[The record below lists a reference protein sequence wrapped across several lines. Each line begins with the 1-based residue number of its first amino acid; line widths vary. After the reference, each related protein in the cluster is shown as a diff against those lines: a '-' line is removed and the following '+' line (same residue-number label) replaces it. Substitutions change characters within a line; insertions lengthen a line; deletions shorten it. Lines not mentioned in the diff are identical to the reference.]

1 MPDAPHTEKS
11 MIQAFS
17 NIFKVP
23 ELRQKVLFTLFIILI
38 YRLGS
43 YVATPGIDVAELAK
57 FFQSISRTPGGTLFG
72 IMGMFSG
79 GALEKATIFALG
91 IMPYISSS
99 IILQLLT
106 VVIPALEKMAKEG
119 EEGRKKIIQYTRYGT
134 VLLSIIQTFFI
145 ALWLEN
151 PNAFNGHVIVP
162 NPGWGFRLMTILT
175 LTTGTAF
182 IMWLGEQVDQYG
194 IGNGMS
200 IIITA
205 GIIANIPVALWQT
218 WILLSPMDPARQQ
231 LAWWKFGLMIML
243 FVSTVI
249 GVILIIQGQRKIP
262 VQYAKQIRGHRVY
275 GGQST
280 YLPLKVNQAGVIPI
294 IFAQSVILFPAT
306 IAGFFPRA
314 GMLTSVARHLVHG
327 TWTYS
332 ILYAAFILFF
342 TFFYTA
348 ITFNPIEVSENLQKF
363 GGFIPGI
370 RPGKN
375 TAEYLDYIMTRIA
388 ASGAVFLAAIAL
400 LPSIISSPRALNIPF
415 MIASFFGGTG
425 LLIIV
430 GVVLDTMQAI
440 ESQLLMRHYEGFI
453 KKGKL
458 KSRR

>member
-1 MPDAPHTEKS
+1 MLRAYL
-11 MIQAFS
+11 

-23 ELRQKVLFTLFIILI
+23 ELTRKVLFTLAIIVV
-38 YRLGS
+38 YRVGT
-43 YVATPGIDVAELAK
+43 YVPTPGIDGHALSR
-57 FFQSISRTPGGTLFG
+57 FFQSISQTPGGTLFG
-72 IMGMFSG
+72 VMGMFSG
-79 GALEKATIFALG
+79 GALQKATIFALG
-91 IMPYISSS
+91 IMPYISAS

-106 VVIPALEKMAKEG
+106 VVFPALEKLAKEG

-134 VLLSIIQTFFI
+134 VILAIIQTFFI
-145 ALWLEN
+145 SLWLEN
-151 PNAFNGHVIVP
+151 PNAFQGTVIVP

-182 IMWLGEQVDQYG
+182 IMWLGEQIDQYG

-205 GIIANIPVALWQT
+205 GIIESFPTALWQT
-218 WILLSPMDPARQQ
+218 WVLVSPFDPSRQQ
-231 LAWWKFGLMIML
+231 LSYWKLGLLLGL
-243 FVSTVI
+243 FVMTVV
-249 GVILIIQGQRKIP
+249 GVVLIIQGQRKIP
-262 VQYAKQIRGHRVY
+262 VQYAKQIRGNRMY

-294 IFAQSVILFPAT
+294 IFAQSVVLFPAT
-306 IAGFFPRA
+306 IAGFFPKA
-314 GMLTSVARHLVHG
+314 GPLQGIISFLHPGSLVYSV
-327 TWTYS
+327 
-332 ILYAAFILFF
+332 IYALLIIFF

-375 TAEYLDYIMTRIA
+375 TAEHLDAVMTRIA
-388 ASGAVFLAAIAL
+388 ASGAVFLAFIAL
-400 LPSIISSPRALNIPF
+400 FPNVISSPRVLNIPF
-415 MIASFFGGTG
+415 LVASFFGGTG

-430 GVVLDTMQAI
+430 GVILDTMKTI

-453 KKGKL
+453 RKGRL
-458 KSRR
+458 KARR

>member
-1 MPDAPHTEKS
+1 MF
-11 MIQAFS
+11 QAYA

-23 ELRQKVLFTLFIILI
+23 ELRNKVFFTLMIIFI
-38 YRLGS
+38 YRIGA
-43 YVATPGIDVAELAK
+43 YIPTPGIDGTALAR
-57 FFQSISRTPGGTLFG
+57 FFQNISRTPGGTLFG

-79 GALEKATIFALG
+79 GALQKATIFALG
-91 IMPYISSS
+91 IMPYISAS

-106 VVIPALEKMAKEG
+106 VVIPYLERLAKEG

-134 VLLSIIQTFFI
+134 VILSIIQTFFI

-151 PNAFNGHVIVP
+151 PYAFQGTVIVP
-162 NPGWGFRLMTILT
+162 NPGWGFRLMTMLT

-182 IMWLGEQVDQYG
+182 IMWLGEQIDQYG

-205 GIIANIPVALWQT
+205 GIIESIPTALWQT
-218 WILLSPMDPARQQ
+218 FILLSPFDPARQQ
-231 LAWWKFGLMIML
+231 LAWWKFVLMIGL
-243 FVSTVI
+243 FIGTVI

-262 VQYAKQIRGHRVY
+262 VQYAKQIRGHRMY

-306 IAGFFPRA
+306 IAGFFPKA
-314 GMLTSVARHLVHG
+314 GALTSVAQWLSHG
-327 TWTYS
+327 TVSYS
-332 ILYAAFILFF
+332 ILYALLILFF

-375 TAEYLDYIMTRIA
+375 TAEYLDYIMTRVA
-388 ASGAVFLAAIAL
+388 ASGAVFLALIAL
-400 LPSIISSPRALNIPF
+400 FPNIISSPKVLNIPF
-415 MIASFFGGTG
+415 LIASFFGGTG

-430 GVVLDTMQAI
+430 GVILDTMKTI

-453 KKGKL
+453 RKGRL
-458 KSRR
+458 KARR

>member
-1 MPDAPHTEKS
+1 MF
-11 MIQAFS
+11 QAFG

-23 ELRQKVLFTLFIILI
+23 ELRSKVLFTLLIIFI
-38 YRLGS
+38 YRVGA
-43 YVATPGIDVAELAK
+43 YIPTPGIDGMALAR
-57 FFQSISRTPGGTLFG
+57 FFESISRTPGGTLFG

-91 IMPYISSS
+91 IMPYISAS

-106 VVIPALEKMAKEG
+106 VVIPHLEKLAKEG

-134 VLLSIIQTFFI
+134 VILSIIQTFFI
-145 ALWLEN
+145 SLWLEN
-151 PNAFNGHVIVP
+151 PNAFNGTVIVP
-162 NPGWGFRLMTILT
+162 DPGWGFRLMTMLT

-182 IMWLGEQVDQYG
+182 IMWLGEQIDQYG

-200 IIITA
+200 IIITS
-205 GIIANIPVALWQT
+205 GIIASLPTALWQT
-218 WILLSPMDPARQQ
+218 WILLSPFDLARQQ
-231 LAWWKFGLMIML
+231 LSWWKFGLMCAL
-243 FVSTVI
+243 FVITVVS
-249 GVILIIQGQRKIP
+249 VILITQGQRKIP
-262 VQYAKQIRGHRVY
+262 VQYARQIRGHRMY

-306 IAGFFPRA
+306 IAGFFPDA
-314 GMLTSVARHLVHG
+314 GALTSVARHLTMG
-327 TWTYS
+327 TITYS
-332 ILYAAFILFF
+332 IIYALLILFF

-348 ITFNPIEVSENLQKF
+348 ITFNPIDVSENLQKY
-363 GGFIPGI
+363 GGFVPGI

-388 ASGAVFLAAIAL
+388 ASGAIFLAIIAL
-400 LPSIISSPRALNIPF
+400 LPSIISSPKVLNIPF
-415 MIASFFGGTG
+415 LIASFFGGTG

-430 GVVLDTMQAI
+430 GVVLDTMQQI

>member
-1 MPDAPHTEKS
+1 MLRAY
-11 MIQAFS
+11 A

-23 ELRQKVLFTLFIILI
+23 DLTRKVLFTLAIIVV
-38 YRLGS
+38 YRIGT
-43 YVATPGIDVAELAK
+43 YVPSPGIDGHALSR
-57 FFQSISRTPGGTLFG
+57 FFQSVSQTPGGTLFG

-79 GALEKATIFALG
+79 GALQKATIFALG
-91 IMPYISSS
+91 MMPYVSSS

-106 VVIPALEKMAKEG
+106 VVFPALEKMAKEG

-134 VLLSIIQTFFI
+134 VLLAIIQTFFI
-145 ALWLEN
+145 SLWLEN
-151 PNAFNGHVIVP
+151 PNAFHGTVIVP
-162 NPGWGFRLMTILT
+162 NPGWSFRLMTMLT

-182 IMWLGEQVDQYG
+182 IMWLGEQIDQYG

-205 GIIANIPVALWQT
+205 GIIESIPTALWQT
-218 WILLSPMDPARQQ
+218 WVLVSPFDPARQQ
-231 LAWWKFGLMIML
+231 LSYWKLGLLLAL
-243 FVSTVI
+243 FVFTVV
-249 GVILIIQGQRKIP
+249 GVILIIQGERKIP
-262 VQYAKQIRGHRVY
+262 VQYAKQIRGNRMY

-294 IFAQSVILFPAT
+294 IFAQSVVLFPAT

-314 GMLTSVARHLVHG
+314 GFLKGMAHLLDPG
-327 TWTYS
+327 SLAYS
-332 ILYAAFILFF
+332 SIYALLIIFF

-375 TAEYLDYIMTRIA
+375 TAEYLDYVMTRIA
-388 ASGAVFLAAIAL
+388 ASGAVFLAIIAL
-400 LPSIISSPRALNIPF
+400 FPKVISSPRVLNIPF
-415 MIASFFGGTG
+415 LVASFFGGTG
-425 LLIIV
+425 MLIIV
-430 GVVLDTMQAI
+430 GVVLDTMKTI

-453 KKGKL
+453 RKGRIRA
-458 KSRR
+458 RR

>member
-1 MPDAPHTEKS
+1 MFKAY
-11 MIQAFS
+11 S

-23 ELRQKVLFTLFIILI
+23 ELRDKVLFTLFIIVI
-38 YRLGS
+38 YRIGT
-43 YVATPGIDVAELAK
+43 YVPTPGIDGTALAH
-57 FFQSISRTPGGTLFG
+57 FFQSVSRSTGGTLFG

-79 GALEKATIFALG
+79 GALQKATIFALG

-106 VVIPALEKMAKEG
+106 VVIPQLEKMAKEG

-134 VLLSIIQTFFI
+134 VILALIQTFFI
-145 ALWLEN
+145 SLWLEN
-151 PNAFNGHVIVP
+151 PNAFQGTVIVP

-182 IMWLGEQVDQYG
+182 IMWLGEQIDQYG

-205 GIIANIPVALWQT
+205 GIIESIPTALLQT
-218 WILLSPMDPARQQ
+218 WVLLSPFDVARQQ
-231 LAWWKFGLMIML
+231 LAWWKFALMVVL
-243 FVSTVI
+243 FVGTVL
-249 GVILIIQGQRKIP
+249 GVVMIIQGQRKIP
-262 VQYAKQIRGHRVY
+262 VQYAKQIRGHRMY

-280 YLPLKVNQAGVIPI
+280 FLPLRVNQAGVIPI

-306 IAGFFPRA
+306 IAGLFPKA
-314 GMLTSVARHLVHG
+314 GGLVSMARFLTPGQLG
-327 TWTYS
+327 YEM
-332 ILYAAFILFF
+332 IYALLILFF

-348 ITFNPIEVSENLQKF
+348 ITFNPVDVSDNLQKF
-363 GGFIPGI
+363 GGFVPGI

-375 TAEYLDYIMTRIA
+375 TAEYLDYIMTHIA
-388 ASGAVFLAAIAL
+388 ASGAVFLAIIAL
-400 LPSIISSPRALNIPF
+400 FPSVISSPRVLNIPF
-415 MIASFFGGTG
+415 LIASFFGGTG

-430 GVVLDTMQAI
+430 GVVLDVMKAI
-440 ESQLLMRHYEGFI
+440 ESQLLMRHYEGFV
-453 KKGKL
+453 KRGKL

>member
-1 MPDAPHTEKS
+1 ML
-11 MIQAFS
+11 QAYA

-23 ELRQKVLFTLFIILI
+23 ELRKKVFFTLLIVII
-38 YRLGS
+38 YRIGAH
-43 YVATPGIDVAELAK
+43 VPTPGIDGTALAR
-57 FFQSISRTPGGTLFG
+57 FFQNISRTPGGTLFG

-79 GALEKATIFALG
+79 GALQKATIFALG
-91 IMPYISSS
+91 IMPYISAS

-106 VVIPALEKMAKEG
+106 VVIPYLERLAKEG

-134 VLLSIIQTFFI
+134 VILSIIQTFFI

-151 PNAFNGHVIVP
+151 PYAFQGTVIVP
-162 NPGWGFRLMTILT
+162 NPGWGFRLMTMLT

-182 IMWLGEQVDQYG
+182 IMWLGEQIDQYG

-200 IIITA
+200 VIITA
-205 GIIANIPVALWQT
+205 GIIESIPTAIWQT
-218 WILLSPMDPARQQ
+218 YLLLSPFDPARQQ
-231 LAWWKFGLMIML
+231 LAWWKFALMIAL
-243 FVSTVI
+243 FVGTVV

-262 VQYAKQIRGHRVY
+262 VQYAKQIRGHRMY

-306 IAGFFPRA
+306 IAGFFPKA
-314 GMLTSVARHLVHG
+314 GGLTTVAQWMTHG
-327 TWTYS
+327 TLTYS
-332 ILYAAFILFF
+332 IFYALLILFF

-363 GGFIPGI
+363 GGFLPGI

-388 ASGAVFLAAIAL
+388 ASGAVFLAVIAL
-400 LPSIISSPRALNIPF
+400 FPDLVSSPGVLNIPF
-415 MIASFFGGTG
+415 LIASFFGGTG

-430 GVVLDTMQAI
+430 GVILDTMKTI

-453 KKGKL
+453 RKGKL
-458 KSRR
+458 KARR